1 MNEADICNFV
11 NDDLDLV
18 SHNLEMD
25 ANKAIDWFKNNEMI
39 ANPQKVSTHVFGKK

>member
-25 ANKAIDWFKNNEMI
+25 ANKAIHWFKNNEMI